1 MINLAFKDIKH
12 SFTKFI
18 ITAISVGILLGIV
31 IIMIGVYR
39 GMIFDAKELVKDIKA
54 DLWVVQQDTLGPFA
68 QTSKV
73 HEDLKD
79 RISYQDGVKYAE
91 GITFQNIQ
99 MQNSYG
105 AFKVMLVG
113 YDPLGKIK
121 VINPNKI
128 IAGRALKNEHYEIV
142 VSQKTHYK
150 LGEKIKLGRDYYTV
164 VGITKNTV
172 SNGGDYLMFV
182 SLKDAQILQFTYTNE
197 RIRSDEA
204 RGIKGDNPHLV
215 NAVIAKLKDGYN
227 PKIVAKNI
235 EDATHKTVFTKGEQ
249 IKLLLQRVIKKS
261 SKQIGMFTA
270 ILIIVSI
277 VIIALIIYTMT
288 LEKIKEISILKLIGI
303 SNLKIIKMIMQETL
317 ILGILA
323 FISGNIFARLIAG
336 KFPKRVVLELGDAW
350 ALFAVIIV
358 ASIFASVFG
367 VYKVLKTDPSE
378 AIGG

>member
-1 MINLAFKDIKH
+1 MINLAYKDIVH
-12 SFTKFI
+12 SLSKFI
-18 ITAISVGILLGIV
+18 VTAISVGILLGIV

-39 GMIFDAKELVKDIKA
+39 GMIYDAKELVNDINA

-68 QTSKV
+68 QTSKI
-73 HEDLKD
+73 HEDVQD
-79 RISYQDGVKYAE
+79 RISYQDGVKYAQ
-91 GITFQNIQ
+91 GITFQTFQ

-113 YDPLGKIK
+113 YDPFGKIN
-121 VINPNKI
+121 VINKAKLI
-128 IAGRALKNEHYEIV
+128 KGRVLKKQHYEIV

-150 LGEKIKLGRDYYTV
+150 LGQKIKLGRDYFTV

-204 RGIKGDNPHLV
+204 RGIYGGNPHLV
-215 NAVIAKLKDGYN
+215 NAVIAKVKSGYN
-227 PKIVAKNI
+227 LKKVAKNI
-235 EDATHKTVFTKGEQ
+235 ENATHKKVFTKDEQ
-249 IKLLLQRVIKKS
+249 LKLLLQRVIKKA
-261 SKQIGMFTA
+261 SKQIGMFTF
-270 ILIIVSI
+270 ILVIVSV

-303 SNLKIIKMIMQETL
+303 SNFVIIKMIVQETL
-317 ILGILA
+317 VLGILA
-323 FISGNIFARLIAG
+323 FISGNIFARSMAD
-336 KFPKRVVLELGDAW
+336 KFPKRIVLELSDAW
-350 ALFAVIIV
+350 SLFGIIIV
-358 ASIFASVFG
+358 ASIFASFFG

>member
-1 MINLAFKDIKH
+1 MINLAYKDIVH
-12 SFTKFI
+12 SLNKFI
-18 ITAISVGILLGIV
+18 VTAISVGILLGIV

-39 GMIFDAKELVKDIKA
+39 GMIFDAKELVNDINA

-68 QTSKV
+68 QTSKI

-91 GITFQNIQ
+91 AITFQTFQ
-99 MQNSYG
+99 MENSYG
-105 AFKVMLVG
+105 DFKVMLVG
-113 YDPLGKIK
+113 YDPFGKIS
-121 VINPNKI
+121 VINK
-128 IAGRALKNEHYEIV
+128 AKLVKGRVLKKEHYEIV

-150 LGEKIKLGRDYYTV
+150 LGEKIKLGRDYFTV

-182 SLKDAQILQFTYTNE
+182 SLKDEQILQFTYTNE

-204 RGIKGDNPHLV
+204 RGIKGSNPHLV
-215 NAVIAKLKDGYN
+215 NAVIAKLKNGYD
-227 PKIVAKNI
+227 PKKVAKKM
-235 EDATHKTVFTKGEQ
+235 ESATHKKVFTKAEQ

-261 SKQIGMFTA
+261 SKQIGLFTF
-270 ILIIVSI
+270 ILIIVSV

-303 SNLKIIKMIMQETL
+303 SNFVIIKMIIQETMV
-317 ILGILA
+317 LGILA
-323 FISGNIFARLIAG
+323 FISGNIFARSIAD
-336 KFPKRVVLELGDAW
+336 KFPKRIVLELSDAW
-350 ALFAVIIV
+350 SLFGIIIV
-358 ASIFASVFG
+358 ASIFASFFG

>member
-1 MINLAFKDIKH
+1 MINLAYKDIVH
-12 SFTKFI
+12 SLSKFI
-18 ITAISVGILLGIV
+18 VTAISVGILLGIV

-39 GMIFDAKELVKDIKA
+39 GMIYDAKELVNDINA

-68 QTSKV
+68 QTSKI
-73 HEDLKD
+73 HEDLQD
-79 RISYQDGVKYAE
+79 RIAYQDGVKYAQ
-91 GITFQNIQ
+91 GITFQTFQ

-113 YDPLGKIK
+113 YDPFGKIN
-121 VINPNKI
+121 VINKAKLI
-128 IAGRALKNEHYEIV
+128 KGRVLKKQHYEIV

-150 LGEKIKLGRDYYTV
+150 LGQKIKLGRDYFTV

-204 RGIKGDNPHLV
+204 RGIYGGNPHLV
-215 NAVIAKLKDGYN
+215 NAVIAKVKSGYDLK
-227 PKIVAKNI
+227 KVAKNI
-235 EDATHKTVFTKGEQ
+235 ENATHKKVFTKDEQ
-249 IKLLLQRVIKKS
+249 LKLLLQRVIKKA
-261 SKQIGMFTA
+261 SKQIGMFTF
-270 ILIIVSI
+270 ILVIVSV

-303 SNLKIIKMIMQETL
+303 SNFVIIKMIVQETL
-317 ILGILA
+317 VLGILA
-323 FISGNIFARLIAG
+323 FISGNIFARSMAD
-336 KFPKRVVLELGDAW
+336 KFPKRIVLELSDAW
-350 ALFAVIIV
+350 SLFGIIIV
-358 ASIFASVFG
+358 ASIFASFFG

>member
-1 MINLAFKDIKH
+1 MINLAYKDIVH
-12 SFTKFI
+12 SLSKFI
-18 ITAISVGILLGIV
+18 VTAISVGILLGIV

-39 GMIFDAKELVKDIKA
+39 GMIYDAKELVNDINA

-68 QTSKV
+68 QTSKI
-73 HEDLKD
+73 HEDVQD
-79 RISYQDGVKYAE
+79 RISYQDGVKYAQ
-91 GITFQNIQ
+91 GITFQTFQ

-113 YDPLGKIK
+113 YDPFGKIN
-121 VINPNKI
+121 VINKAKLI
-128 IAGRALKNEHYEIV
+128 KGRVLKKQHYEIV

-150 LGEKIKLGRDYYTV
+150 LGQKIKLGRDYFTV

-204 RGIKGDNPHLV
+204 RGIYGGNPHLV
-215 NAVIAKLKDGYN
+215 NAVIAKVKSGYD
-227 PKIVAKNI
+227 PKKVAKNI
-235 EDATHKTVFTKGEQ
+235 ENATHKKVFTKDEQ
-249 IKLLLQRVIKKS
+249 LKLLLQRVIKKA
-261 SKQIGMFTA
+261 SKQIGMFTF
-270 ILIIVSI
+270 ILVIVSV

-303 SNLKIIKMIMQETL
+303 SNFVIIKMIVQETL
-317 ILGILA
+317 VLGILA
-323 FISGNIFARLIAG
+323 FISGNIFARSIAD
-336 KFPKRVVLELGDAW
+336 KFPKMIVLELGDAW
-350 ALFAVIIV
+350 SLFGIIIA
-358 ASIFASVFG
+358 ASIFASFFG